1 MINIDVAAYSGDEC
15 VDGSV
20 DLPTSETSP
29 SSSSETGPPLKK
41 PQVSRSDVWDF
52 FEKLPDTDKKVRC
65 ILCHPQKDFAFH
77 GGTTNLREHLSSK
90 HPLEYKAETKKQTTL
105 FDYTKHSR
113 CSEARKR
120 NITSLILDMVAID
133 LRPLRLVEGEGFNK
147 LMEYLEPGYKVPSAM
162 HMASL
167 LHRKY
172 KAGYERLK
180 EILKVDPSAISLTTD
195 LWTSIANDSF
205 ITVSAHFISPDWDMC
220 SVVLCTSAFPERHT
234 GAEISQKL
242 IDIAE
247 ESEISQKVACI
258 VHDQGSNMVLT
269 MKLLSDEKGWNTL
282 RCSAHCLQLSI
293 NAGLSSV
300 SVIDCMIGAAKK
312 LVGHFRHSVV
322 ASEALKQRQEQM
334 GIPQKKLVQSCLTRW
349 NSVYEMMLRLLEMRW
364 PISAVIMDETVT
376 KRVYWYLDLKSEQWT
391 LMEELV
397 EVLKPLKVATTFLQY
412 EHNSSLSCILPI
424 IHGLDLSLQPTSD
437 YSTSVQQFKEKF
449 DKKLGFDGS

>member
-133 LRPLRLVEGEGFNK
+133 LRPLRLVEGEGFKK

-180 EILKVDPSAISLTTD
+180 EILKVD
-195 LWTSIANDSF
+195 TSGQA
-205 ITVSAHFISPDWDMC
+205 
-220 SVVLCTSAFPERHT
+220 
-234 GAEISQKL
+234 
-242 IDIAE
+242 
-247 ESEISQKVACI
+247 
-258 VHDQGSNMVLT
+258 
-269 MKLLSDEKGWNTL
+269 
-282 RCSAHCLQLSI
+282 
-293 NAGLSSV
+293 
-300 SVIDCMIGAAKK
+300 
-312 LVGHFRHSVV
+312 
-322 ASEALKQRQEQM
+322 
-334 GIPQKKLVQSCLTRW
+334 
-349 NSVYEMMLRLLEMRW
+349 
-364 PISAVIMDETVT
+364 
-376 KRVYWYLDLKSEQWT
+376 
-391 LMEELV
+391 
-397 EVLKPLKVATTFLQY
+397 
-412 EHNSSLSCILPI
+412 
-424 IHGLDLSLQPTSD
+424 
-437 YSTSVQQFKEKF
+437 
-449 DKKLGFDGS
+449 

>member
-1 MINIDVAAYSGDEC
+1 
-15 VDGSV
+15 
-20 DLPTSETSP
+20 
-29 SSSSETGPPLKK
+29 
-41 PQVSRSDVWDF
+41 
-52 FEKLPDTDKKVRC
+52 
-65 ILCHPQKDFAFH
+65 
-77 GGTTNLREHLSSK
+77 
-90 HPLEYKAETKKQTTL
+90 
-105 FDYTKHSR
+105 
-113 CSEARKR
+113 
-120 NITSLILDMVAID
+120 
-133 LRPLRLVEGEGFNK
+133 
-147 LMEYLEPGYKVPSAM
+147 
-162 HMASL
+162 
-167 LHRKY
+167 
-172 KAGYERLK
+172 
-180 EILKVDPSAISLTTD
+180 
-195 LWTSIANDSF
+195 
-205 ITVSAHFISPDWDMC
+205 MC

-247 ESEISQKVACI
+247 EFEISQKVACI

-269 MKLLSDEKGWNTL
+269 MKLLSDEKGWNAL

-300 SVIDCMIGAAKK
+300 SVIDRMIGAAKK

-349 NSVYEMMLRLLEMRW
+349 NSVYEMMLRLLEIRW

-376 KRVYWYLDLKSEQWT
+376 KRVYRYLDLKSEQWT

-424 IHGLDLSLQPTSD
+424 IHGLTYHYSLLLTTPH
-437 YSTSVQQFKEKF
+437 QFNSLKREF
-449 DKKLGFDGS
+449 NKKLGFDGS